1 MKIKF
6 INAKAIMFILISL
19 FSFLLYKKVE
29 LQQNKTKLIIHY
41 QKVDKLN
48 WDLWIWTEGKEGK
61 AHKFTKT
68 DSFGQVAEI
77 ELDGRYNK
85 VGFLV
90 RIPDWSKK
98 DVEED
103 RYITVKDGFAE
114 IWLKSKDKNIYTTME
129 MAK

>member
-1 MKIKF
+1 MKKIKLSVKIIF
-6 INAKAIMFILISL
+6 TMLFAI
-19 FSFLLYKKVE
+19 FSIFTYTKEQSVE
-29 LQQNKTKLIIHY
+29 GKTTLIIHY
-41 QKVDKLN
+41 QKSEDLD
-48 WDLWIWTEGKEGK
+48 WDLWIWPKGMEGHEY
-61 AHKFTKT
+61 KFTKE
-68 DSFGQVAEI
+68 DKFGKVAKV
-77 ELDGRYNK
+77 ELDGVYEE